1 MPPKERNILLV
12 YILSFITLGIYLIYW
27 LYETEKELNE
37 LGANIPSFILYFIPI
52 VNIYWLYE
60 YTKGWT
66 QVTKKNDAILYFI
79 VFYFLGI
86 VMPYLIQKSLN
97 EIARNYRRQQMMR
110 QSMPPQQYLGYQNP
124 GYQNYPGG
132 QGGQFRM

>member
-12 YILSFITLGIYLIYW
+12 YILGFITLGIYLIYW

-37 LGANIPSFILYFIPI
+37 LGANIPSFILSFIPI
-52 VNIYWLYE
+52 VNIYWLYR

-66 QVTKKNDAILYFI
+66 QVTRKNDAILYFI

-86 VMPYLIQKSLN
+86 VMPYLVQKSLN
-97 EIARNYRRQQMMR
+97 EIARNYGRQQMMR
-110 QSMPPQQYLGYQNP
+110 QSMPPQQYLGYQN
-124 GYQNYPGG
+124 YPGG

>member
-12 YILSFITLGIYLIYW
+12 YILGVITLGVYIIYW
-27 LYETEKELNE
+27 LYETKKELNE

-52 VNIYWLYE
+52 VNIYWLYR

-66 QVTKKNDAILYFI
+66 KVTKKNDAILYFI

-86 VMPYLIQKSLN
+86 VMPYLVQKSLN
-97 EIARNYRRQQMMR
+97 EIARNYGRQQMMR
-110 QSMPPQQYLGYQNP
+110 QSMPPQQYP

>member
-12 YILSFITLGIYLIYW
+12 YILGVITLGVYIIYW
-27 LYETEKELNE
+27 LYETKKELNE

-52 VNIYWLYE
+52 VNIYWLYR

-66 QVTKKNDAILYFI
+66 KVTKKNDAILYFI

-86 VMPYLIQKSLN
+86 VMPYLVQKSLN
-97 EIARNYRRQQMMR
+97 EIARNYGRQQMMR
-110 QSMPPQQYLGYQNP
+110 QSMPPQQYP
-124 GYQNYPGG
+124 GYQNYPSG

>member
-12 YILSFITLGIYLIYW
+12 YILGVITLGVYIIYW
-27 LYETEKELNE
+27 LYETKKELNE

-52 VNIYWLYE
+52 VNIYWLYR

-86 VMPYLIQKSLN
+86 VMPYLVQKSLN
-97 EIARNYRRQQMMR
+97 EIARNYGRQQMMR
-110 QSMPPQQYLGYQNP
+110 QSMPPQQYP

>member
-12 YILSFITLGIYLIYW
+12 YILGFITLGIYLIYW

-37 LGANIPSFILYFIPI
+37 LGANIPSFILSFIPI
-52 VNIYWLYE
+52 VNIYWLYR

-66 QVTKKNDAILYFI
+66 QVTRKNDAILYFI

-86 VMPYLIQKSLN
+86 VMPYLVQKSLN
-97 EIARNYRRQQMMR
+97 EIARNYHRQQMMR

-124 GYQNYPGG
+124 RYQNYPGG